1 VNEKVFAYTQL
12 KSELK
17 DTASGWDDKLTGN
30 VGISLMHANGF
41 NIDLQYSKDLRTF
54 ENKDDVGQI
63 QLQFRFR
70 F

>member
-1 VNEKVFAYTQL
+1 L

-30 VGISLMHANGF
+30 VGISLMYANGF

-63 QLQFRFR
+63 QLKFRFR